1 MNVSTRIMNHG
12 SCAPTLQL
20 CDLQM
25 GHSADAIA
33 LMKSMRI
40 GKLDKQTYNPAPPKR
55 GAQGPGAKLDYSI
68 TDWAAILAAIVALF
82 VFVAPFARNLLGS

>member
-1 MNVSTRIMNHG
+1 
-12 SCAPTLQL
+12 
-20 CDLQM
+20 M

-55 GAQGPGAKLDYSI
+55 GAQGPGATLDYSI